1 MRLTFVLYI
10 VVCAQPVQDTFRFSP
25 SEPHCEEAAFNRAA
39 ARINELGNLYN
50 NVSSFGEFS
59 KIQGAAKDY
68 ITGCV
73 CGHSAVCVVIL
84 ICLHGLQ

>member
-1 MRLTFVLYI
+1 VR
-10 VVCAQPVQDTFRFSP
+10 AQPVHDTFQFSP
-25 SEPHCEEAAFNRAA
+25 SDPQCEEAAFNRAA

-68 ITGCV
+68 VTRCV
-73 CGHSAVCVVIL
+73 CDHCTVCVCVFVV
-84 ICLHGLQ
+84 CV

>member
-10 VVCAQPVQDTFRFSP
+10 GVRAQPVQDTFRFSP
-25 SEPHCEEAAFNRAA
+25 SDPHCEEAAFNRAA

-73 CGHSAVCVVIL
+73 CGHSAVCVCVL
-84 ICLHGLQ
+84 